1 MEKLKSYIYKNIVHI
16 IGSLLMSIFFVFLII
31 PAFTSLKFVKTFS
44 SNTSKELFIAITAFV
59 LFCAIYSWGWARSLW
74 EKYKNTWKLGMPQIV
89 YPEYILLFIFFSISL
104 IALFQTE
111 SIPSLSAESKA
122 FANINL
128 MILLGWFLSSYY
140 IKKSRG
146 KNGDADIDSHSLS
159 DVPIL
164 SDKQDLLGRGKF
176 IEDLYKEI
184 TSLPFSDSFVF
195 GLYGSWGEGKS
206 SAVNLLKNKVE
217 KNADFLVV
225 NYDPWHFKDEEAIL
239 NSFYNQI
246 EYALSDIYIFSG
258 LKRTFVK
265 YQKLIS
271 LGLSQ
276 AGFNIDLLLSGES
289 LEEIKQRIESYI
301 SRTEKNIIIFID
313 DVDRLQPE
321 EALLIFKLVRLN
333 AKFLNT
339 IFLLSFDPVV
349 VQNYLKDDLNAD
361 PAFLEKIVQKPV
373 PLPVIEQKDVDRFLD
388 VHIDN
393 LFKEMKMPQNTIEKF
408 EKEFPYIYQTEIR
421 KLFKTLRHAKR
432 YLNGLRSTLPP
443 IKAEVHLYDF
453 FILEVIRVFYP
464 RVYNDIWRNP
474 WFYIPLK
481 WSDTT
486 YYLSPLIYSDENE
499 KHSKIREHIE
509 DVVKSEIEAETLKEL
524 LKTIFFVEVKN
535 ALDTSKMG
543 HDNVASSYRAE
554 KRITHPECFRKYFML
569 KVSPSDI
576 SDEYVETTLGLWLS
590 TNRANREN
598 VIEETIFGL
607 QEKDMLLEFFK
618 KLLVFIKII
627 PEDIIYDMVSVIY
640 KNASRFSKKGIVD
653 LWNSSEYDKAQSLLL
668 WLINDRIGK
677 SNIHSIL
684 EEAVTNTSD
693 IPFAVHLVLHCR
705 KERGGA
711 LFNIYDSTNIGELQ
725 SKVSQRLKE
734 HFIDGERDIFSELP
748 EERDWG
754 FVLYQW
760 ASNWMTFTDDNKEIV
775 NNYIFALIRD
785 DAKKFF
791 VFLMHLRESPII
803 SDGQMTF
810 NLDKLGRAYNLDEIQ
825 RIADKFK
832 NEGSLTDEERE
843 SIEMFLKL
851 YNEKA
856 NSNKTP

>member
-1 MEKLKSYIYKNIVHI
+1 MEKLKSYIYKNIVRI
-16 IGSLLMSIFFVFLII
+16 IGTLLVSIFFVFLII
-31 PAFTSLKFVKTFS
+31 PALMSLEFVKTFS
-44 SNTSKELFIAITAFV
+44 NTTAKEPFIAITAFV

-74 EKYKNTWKLGMPQIV
+74 EKYKNTWGLETPQIV
-89 YPEYILLFIFFSISL
+89 YPDYISLFIFFSILL

-111 SIPSLSAESKA
+111 SVPSLSVGFKV
-122 FANINL
+122 FASINL
-128 MILLGWFLSSYY
+128 MVLLGWFLSSYF
-140 IKKSRG
+140 IG
-146 KNGDADIDSHSLS
+146 KNKKKNDDAEDIDIHSLS
-159 DVPIL
+159 DEPISL
-164 SDKQDLLGRGKF
+164 DKQDLLGRGKF
-176 IEDLYKEI
+176 IEDLYREI
-184 TSLPFSDSFVF
+184 TNLPFSDSFVF

-206 SAVNLLKNKVE
+206 SVINLLRNKVE
-217 KNADFLVV
+217 KNIDFLIV
-225 NYDPWHFKDEEAIL
+225 NYDPWYFKDEEAIL
-239 NSFYNQI
+239 SSFYNQI
-246 EYALSDIYIFSG
+246 EYALSERYIFSG
-258 LKRTFVK
+258 LKRTFIK

-276 AGFNIDLLLSGES
+276 AGFKIDLLLSDES

-301 SRTEKNIIIFID
+301 SRTGKKIIIFID

-339 IFLLSFDPVV
+339 IFLLSFDPIV

-393 LFKEMKMPQNTIEKF
+393 LFKEMKIPQNTIEKF
-408 EKEFPYIYQTEIR
+408 EKEFPYIYQTQIR

-464 RVYNDIWRNP
+464 RVYSDIWRNP

-486 YYLSPLIYSDENE
+486 YFLSPFHYSDENE
-499 KHSKIREHIE
+499 KYSKIKEHIE
-509 DVVKSEIEAETLKEL
+509 SVINSEREGETLKEL

-535 ALDTSKMG
+535 VLDSKMG
-543 HDNVASSYRAE
+543 HDNVASSYRSE

-569 KVSPSDI
+569 KVSPSDV
-576 SDEYVETTLGLWLS
+576 SDEYMETTLDLWLS
-590 TNRANREN
+590 TDRANREN
-598 VIEETIFGL
+598 VIEKTIFEL
-607 QEKDMLLEFFK
+607 QEKDILLECFK
-618 KLLVFIKII
+618 KLLVFIKTI
-627 PEDIIYDMVSVIY
+627 PEDIIHDIVRVIY
-640 KNASRFSKKGIVD
+640 KNASRFSKKGTED
-653 LWNSSEYDKAQSLLL
+653 FWNSEYDKAQSLLL

-677 SNIHSIL
+677 SNIYSIL
-684 EEAVTNTSD
+684 EEAVTNTPD
-693 IPFAVHLVLHCR
+693 LPFAVHLVLHCR
-705 KERGGA
+705 KERGGS
-711 LFNIYDSTNIGELQ
+711 LFRIYDSINMEELQ
-725 SKVSQRLKE
+725 RKVSQRLKE

-748 EERDWG
+748 EKRDWG

-775 NNYIFALIRD
+775 NNYIFSLIRD
-785 DAKKFF
+785 NAKKFV
-791 VFLMHLRESPII
+791 VFLLHLRESSII